1 MLPEGLFLQHSQLLL
16 WCDKPGPAFMFRSA
30 FKSPLRRLLG
40 KKPDKKIPKESP
52 DVIDEGEGL
61 SLVSC
66 VLFPEMVGTQKAS
79 EGELL

>member
-1 MLPEGLFLQHSQLLL
+1 
-16 WCDKPGPAFMFRSA
+16 MFRSA

-52 DVIDEGEGL
+52 DVIDEGDGL

-66 VLFPEMVGTQKAS
+66 VLFPEAGGTQKVS
-79 EGELL
+79 EGEFL

>member
-1 MLPEGLFLQHSQLLL
+1 
-16 WCDKPGPAFMFRSA
+16 MFRSA

-66 VLFPEMVGTQKAS
+66 VLFPETGGTQKVS
-79 EGELL
+79 EGEFL